1 MKRKPIRIDW
11 DDLVG
16 AFDNSN
22 EELAY
27 YLDLVNGHVVLEG
40 EGEEDA
46 FDDDDDNFV
55 PVSQA
60 QGKTAPDNTRA
71 DIERLTHET
80 KITWL
85 EEFLQVEPPLDPPF
99 AAALR
104 EALEE
109 EDDPTEI
116 VAEILAAHA
125 DGKDRWYRY
134 RRERLQERIDGWLAE
149 HQVAFIDPPPWR

>member
-40 EGEEDA
+40 EGEEDS
-46 FDDDDDNFV
+46 FDDEDDNFV
-55 PVSQA
+55 PVARAKGQ
-60 QGKTAPDNTRA
+60 TVPDNTRA
-71 DIERLTHET
+71 DIERLTNET
-80 KITWL
+80 KIDWL
-85 EEFLQVEPPLDPPF
+85 DEFLQVEPSLEAPF
-99 AAALR
+99 SAALR
-104 EALEE
+104 EALEQE
-109 EDDPTEI
+109 DPTDA
-116 VAEILAAHA
+116 VAELLAANPDA
-125 DGKDRWYRY
+125 KDRWYRY

-149 HQVAFIDPPPWR
+149 HQVAFVDPPPWR